1 MNNEEF
7 ELLLQKASLGCCSK
21 EDLLDAKE
29 RLESAVEDKNA
40 ECADFEQVLQMI
52 IIRRT
57 KSCSLLYLFLR

>member
-29 RLESAVEDKNA
+29 RLESAVGIRMRNA
-40 ECADFEQVLQMI
+40 PILNKFY
-52 IIRRT
+52 R
-57 KSCSLLYLFLR
+57 